1 MATRLEKPLRRE
13 IDIGGK
19 PFVLTVTTEGF
30 RLVPKR
36 RRKGIEISWASLVS
50 GDAALAVA
58 LRASLVGQ
66 TD

>member
-1 MATRLEKPLRRE
+1 MATRLEKPLKRE

-30 RLVPKR
+30 KLVPKR
-36 RRKGIEISWASLVS
+36 RRKGIEITWESLVS
-50 GDAALAVA
+50 GDAAMAVA
-58 LRASLVGQ
+58 LRASLVGR